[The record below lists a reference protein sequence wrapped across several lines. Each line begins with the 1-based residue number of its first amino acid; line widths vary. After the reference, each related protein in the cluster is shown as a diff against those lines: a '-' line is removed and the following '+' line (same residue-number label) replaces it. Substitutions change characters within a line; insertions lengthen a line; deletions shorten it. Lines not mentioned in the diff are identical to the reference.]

1 MTYEEVLVKAKENIG
16 PKCKVCPTCNGLG
29 CENIMPGPG
38 SKAPG
43 NGAFENFQAWRKIK
57 LNMDAIGENC
67 EPDTSTELFGKAFA
81 MPFMTAPIGSIKFQ
95 VEMPPFMNLHKMP
108 HAVMC
113 NPAKP

>member
-81 MPFMTAPIGSIKFQ
+81 MPFITAPIGSIKFQ
-95 VEMPPFMNLHKMP
+95 VEMPPFMNLHKMLY
-108 HAVMC
+108 AVVC